1 MLRFIGMYLQVRLE
15 KHILLKDS
23 KKKAHER
30 QDTVDMMKRILMM
43 KTYKS
48 LIIGIQKELTPFFG
62 FKELGVLFYD
72 REKDKFFTL

>member
-1 MLRFIGMYLQVRLE
+1 MYLQVRLE